1 MKNKSNKPNFR
12 KTVYTAVLGVVVL
25 FALNCSSP
33 TAAGGSG
40 TGIGNGVLMG
50 RVLHAD
56 SSAVK
61 NAVVRLRTEKF
72 LPDTSGKILSVRN
85 DTTVTAT
92 TNNDGR
98 FFIESIQKDRSYYI
112 EILDEKQGE
121 YDSGT
126 VYFFKYNPLNNVDT
140 VALGTKIV
148 EQLKDIQGSIL
159 LHGLPQNAY
168 VQVYGLERVGRTDS
182 LGRFEI
188 KNLPPGDCENGKC
201 EYELHVLIVQK
212 DGTIVH
218 QDYELEIL
226 WNTSG
231 RVIQVELELS
241 DTLDADDFVPS
252 VISSDSTVTLRG
264 FPLKTVIT
272 LMDSSKTTVTDSTV
286 KFVFAALPIGL
297 CSNNVC
303 EHPFYAEIP
312 ESTGLIQINQY
323 LLRITKSISGVVTK
337 AEVELISHEEDGE
350 VDD

>member
-1 MKNKSNKPNFR
+1 MKSKSNTSNFR
-12 KTVYTAVLGVVVL
+12 KVAYAAVVSALVL
-25 FALNCSSP
+25 FAFNCSSP
-33 TAAGGSG
+33 TAGGSG
-40 TGIGNGVLMG
+40 TGVGNGVVMG

-61 NAVVRLRTEKF
+61 NAVVRLRTDKF
-72 LPDTSGKILSVRN
+72 LPDTSGKILSLRN
-85 DTTVTAT
+85 DTSVTVT

-112 EILDEKQGE
+112 EILDEKQSE

-126 VYFFKYNPLNNVDT
+126 VYYFKYNPLNNVDT
-140 VALGTKIV
+140 VVLGTKIV
-148 EQLKDIQGSIL
+148 EQLKDIHGSIL

-188 KNLPPGDCENGKC
+188 KNLPPGDCENDKC
-201 EYELHVLIVQK
+201 EYELHVLVVQK

-241 DTLDADDFVPS
+241 DTLDADDFIPS
-252 VISSDSTVTLRG
+252 VRSGDSTVTLGG
-264 FPLKTVIT
+264 FPLKTVLT
-272 LMDSSKTTVTDSTV
+272 FMDSSKTIVSDSTV
-286 KFVFAALPIGL
+286 TFELVTLPGGS
-297 CSNNVC
+297 CFNNVC

-312 ESTGLIQINQY
+312 ESTGFIQVNQY
-323 LLRITKSISGVVTK
+323 LLRITRSISGVVTN
-337 AEVELISHEEDGE
+337 AEVKLVSHEEDDKE
-350 VDD
+350 DD